1 MATEKL
7 VSFQSAKLSHTK
19 KHALQVATNRSLA
32 DTRRALKKLRVPM
45 SPRIRKVRQ
54 NTGVPQLDKAT
65 DSVTAALRRTR
76 YARAKANYAATKSRL
91 EVRGKKLSAL
101 LELHKADAT
110 KSRAAMR
117 AAKDAAAAE
126 VAKCKGA
133 MAQYKS
139 YMKSPPT
146 SAKQLSRAEAELL
159 KSDASDSASG
169 FADSSLRTRADA
181 AAEAAAL
188 AQLEGQIEALGD
200 LEAAVEADSELSAG
214 AAAALASIADV
225 QVATELLAM
234 GYSFAEAEGEE
245 EDESEDG
252 SWMDADAEL
261 DADEGVDEEGE

>member
-1 MATEKL
+1 M

-32 DTRRALKKLRVPM
+32 DTRKALKKLKVPKR
-45 SPRIRKVRQ
+45 PRIRKVRQ

-76 YARAKANYAATKSRL
+76 YARAKAGHAATKSRL
-91 EVRGKKLSAL
+91 QGRAKKLAAL
-101 LELHKADAT
+101 LELHTADAA

-117 AAKDAAAAE
+117 AAKAAAAEE
-126 VAKCKGA
+126 VAKCKEA

-139 YMKSPPT
+139 YMKSPPA
-146 SAKQLSRAEAELL
+146 SAAKLSSAEAELA
-159 KSDASDSASG
+159 KSDTSATASG
-169 FADSSLRTRADA
+169 FADSALREGADA
-181 AAEAAAL
+181 AAEVAAL
-188 AQLEGQIEALGD
+188 AQLEGQLEALGD

-234 GYSFAEAEGEE
+234 DAGASFAEAEGEE
-245 EDESEDG
+245 EGESEEG

-261 DADEGVDEEGE
+261 DADEGVDEEEE